1 MKLVCIL
8 AVLFYAVC
16 SFAGIPEDFEKIKD
30 NGRDLEPTG
39 AICEEIAQLRFSEMY
54 PAPEYE
60 VVTGIQYSDEDGT
73 VGELDLIV
81 FNKEKVAEVIGEV
94 KCWTNAKSGLKK
106 AEDQRKRFQKN
117 VNSPKALQFKWLNDP
132 SRKLTKTQFNKAK
145 KFVFIAQSGTFADG
159 YDYEL
164 PYTLAELMH
173 LRADLLNC
181 QAQGN
186 CKKHKTTKSSL
197 KDLF

>member
-1 MKLVCIL
+1 MKLKAIVL
-8 AVLFYAVC
+8 VLFYGAC
-16 SFAGIPEDFEKIKD
+16 AFAGLAEDFEKIKN

-39 AICEEIAQLRFSEMY
+39 AICEEIAQLRFSELY
-54 PAPEYE
+54 PAPDYE
-60 VVTGIQYSDEDGT
+60 VVTGIQYDDKDGT

-81 FNKEKVAEVIGEV
+81 FNKEKIAEVIGEV

-117 VNSPKALQFKWLNDP
+117 VNSPIALKFKWLSDP
-132 SRKLTKTQFNKAK
+132 SRPLTKTQFNKAK
-145 KFVFIAQSGTFADG
+145 KFIFIAQSGTIADG

-164 PYTLAELMH
+164 PYTLRELMH
-173 LRADLLNC
+173 LRADILNC

-186 CKKHKTTKSSL
+186 CKKP
-197 KDLF
+197 

>member
-1 MKLVCIL
+1 MKLVSIL
-8 AVLFYAVC
+8 AVLFCGIYA
-16 SFAGIPEDFEKIKD
+16 FAGLAEDFEKIKD
-30 NGRDLEPTG
+30 NGRDFEPTG
-39 AICEEIAQLRFSEMY
+39 AICEEIAQLRFAEKY
-54 PAPEYE
+54 PAPDYE

-81 FNKEKVAEVIGEV
+81 FNKEKIAEVIGEV

-132 SRKLTKTQFNKAK
+132 TRKLTKTQFNKAK
-145 KFVFIAQSGTFADG
+145 KFVFIAQSGTIAEG

-164 PYTLAELMH
+164 PYTLRELMH
-173 LRADLLNC
+173 LRTDLLNC

-186 CKKHKTTKSSL
+186 CKKPKATKSFIT
-197 KDLF
+197 DLF